1 MNILDTII
9 NAKDGAAV
17 QQLGTQFGLGPDQ
30 TTAALSALVPT
41 LAAGFQKNLQS
52 QDGIGNLMAALS
64 KGSHQR
70 YVTSPQ
76 TLGDPQAVAE
86 GNGILGHVLGSKDV
100 SRQVASRA
108 AAQTGLSPDL
118 LKQML
123 PLAANLMMGA
133 FSQRS
138 TPGYGSVSGMAAM
151 PGVPGSG
158 GGIMDMLTPLLDK
171 NRDGSIIDDV
181 TSMIGR
187 FVKPS

>member
-9 NAKDGAAV
+9 NAKNGAAV

-30 TTAALSALVPT
+30 TTAALSALVPA

-52 QDGIGNLMAALS
+52 QDGIGNLVAAIS
-64 KGSHQR
+64 KGNHQR
-70 YVTSPQ
+70 YINSPQ
-76 TLGDPQAVAE
+76 NLGEQTAVAE
-86 GNGILGHVLGSKDV
+86 GNGILGHVFGSKDV

-108 AAQTGLSPDL
+108 AAQTGLNPDL

-123 PLAANLMMGA
+123 PLAATLMMGA
-133 FSQRS
+133 FSQKS
-138 TPGYGSVSGMAAM
+138 GPASGGIPGMAAM
-151 PGVPGSG
+151 PGLSGSG
-158 GGIMDMLTPLLDK
+158 GGIMDMLMPLLDK

-187 FVKPS
+187 FGKPK

>member
-1 MNILDTII
+1 MNILDAIL
-9 NAKDGAAV
+9 NAKDGSAV
-17 QQLGTQFGLGPDQ
+17 QQLGNQFGLGSDQ
-30 TTAALSALVPT
+30 TTAALAALVPA

-70 YVTSPQ
+70 YVNDPDN
-76 TLGDPQAVAE
+76 LGNQQAVAE

-138 TPGYGSVSGMAAM
+138 GQTPGSIPGMGVM
-151 PGVPGSG
+151 PGFPGSG
-158 GGIMDMLTPLLDK
+158 GGILDMLTPLLDK

-181 TSMIGR
+181 ASMIGR